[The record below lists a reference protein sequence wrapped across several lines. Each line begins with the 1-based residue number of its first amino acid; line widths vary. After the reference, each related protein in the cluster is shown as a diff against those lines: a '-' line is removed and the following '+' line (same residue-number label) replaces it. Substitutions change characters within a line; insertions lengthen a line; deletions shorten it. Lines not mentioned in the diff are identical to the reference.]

1 MRIRTNSNGRRYKV
15 LNEEI
20 IAFKERFVQKL
31 NPLKIYLFGSYA
43 YGNPESDSDYD
54 FYIVVDDSKYN
65 TYEISVKAYGC
76 WNRCGKK

>member
-1 MRIRTNSNGRRYKV
+1 M

-20 IAFKERFVQKL
+20 IALKERFVQKL

-65 TYEISVKAYGC
+65 TYEISVTAYGC